1 MNSFKENFRIA
12 KFLASLF
19 THSAIPEEEKAYRE
33 WINENPEHQKLAK
46 RILNEETYEKNTQLI
61 KSFSSQKAWDRIYPR
76 LGGEKA
82 SGFLSWRKSLKYAAL
97 ILLLIIPASYL
108 IYNWVAGEPIGEITP
123 GTHGGE
129 LTLSNGNTFN
139 LFDNALPEGAAE
151 IFIIDSKGI
160 NYQTPANKPK
170 VKEIKNTLRTL
181 HGMECHIVLSD
192 GTKVHLN
199 AESQLTYPICFNNK
213 ERIVQVEGEA
223 YFDVAPDK
231 AHPFIVQ
238 TPHTSIRVTGTSFNV
253 RAYADE
259 GVESTTLVSGAVK
272 INNENEDYEL
282 LPNQHFLYDKNSQK
296 GIVSNVNAELYTS
309 WESGSFIFINIPLE
323 NVVSYLSKWYGF
335 KYTFE
340 DDAAKQVKI
349 GAYLNRYANM
359 NPIIDMIMELN
370 MVDIKQREGVLHIAY
385 KQ

>member
-123 GTHGGE
+123 GTHGRE

-323 NVVSYLSKWYGF
+323 NVMSYLSKWYGF

>member
-323 NVVSYLSKWYGF
+323 NVMSYLSKWYGF

-340 DDAAKQVKI
+340 DDVAKQVKI

>member
-76 LGGEKA
+76 LGEEKA

-323 NVVSYLSKWYGF
+323 NVMSYLSKWYGF